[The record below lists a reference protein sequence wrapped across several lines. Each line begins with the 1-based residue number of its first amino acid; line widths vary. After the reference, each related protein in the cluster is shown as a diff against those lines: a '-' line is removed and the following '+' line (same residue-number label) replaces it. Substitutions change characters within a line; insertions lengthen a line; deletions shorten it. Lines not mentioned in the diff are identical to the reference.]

1 MMVQLVKITEEDYK
15 KWLAEEIVAYAYD
28 KTESGAW
35 PAVEALERS
44 RRAFLQLLPDG
55 LESEDQYIYSIYD
68 ETLGKNVGVLWFA
81 NVDFHWRRVAYVYD
95 IVIDEPYRRQGYGR
109 QAMLALE
116 EKVREVGLDAIELH
130 VFGHNPGA
138 QALYEKV

>member
-1 MMVQLVKITEEDYK
+1 MMVQLVKITEDNYK
-15 KWLAEEIVAYAYD
+15 KWLAESIEDYAKD

-44 RRAFLQLLPDG
+44 RRAFQQLLPDG
-55 LESEDQYIYSIYD
+55 LNSDDQFIFSIYD

-95 IVIDEPYRRQGYGR
+95 LVIEEQHRRQGYAR

-116 EKVREVGLDAIELH
+116 EKV
-130 VFGHNPGA
+130 
-138 QALYEKV
+138 